1 MRYDP
6 HFHKSNG
13 LIPALVVLAGL
24 MVLPWIFDASYA
36 RHLMVLVFVFGVVA
50 ASWDLSLGY
59 GGLFNFAHVALFA
72 VGIYTYAILA
82 KTLGV
87 NPWIALL
94 AAGPVAVVVAVLI
107 SLPVLRLDG
116 IYVILVTIAFS
127 QLVYQIIIS
136 QSAITGGTSGMVTL
150 PALSIGDYRFT
161 RDGRIGYYYAA
172 LGLLIAACAFLYATT
187 RSKWGR
193 AIVALRDAKYA
204 AISRGVPEART
215 RAITLAV
222 SGLFTGIAGGFY
234 ASYVRVAS
242 PG

>member
-6 HFHKSNG
+6 PFHKSNG
-13 LIPALVVLAGL
+13 LVPALVVLAGL

-87 NPWIALL
+87 NPWIAML
-94 AAGPVAVVVAVLI
+94 AAGPVAVLVAVLI

-116 IYVILVTIAFS
+116 I
-127 QLVYQIIIS
+127 
-136 QSAITGGTSGMVTL
+136 
-150 PALSIGDYRFT
+150 
-161 RDGRIGYYYAA
+161 
-172 LGLLIAACAFLYATT
+172 
-187 RSKWGR
+187 
-193 AIVALRDAKYA
+193 
-204 AISRGVPEART
+204 
-215 RAITLAV
+215 
-222 SGLFTGIAGGFY
+222 
-234 ASYVRVAS
+234 
-242 PG
+242 